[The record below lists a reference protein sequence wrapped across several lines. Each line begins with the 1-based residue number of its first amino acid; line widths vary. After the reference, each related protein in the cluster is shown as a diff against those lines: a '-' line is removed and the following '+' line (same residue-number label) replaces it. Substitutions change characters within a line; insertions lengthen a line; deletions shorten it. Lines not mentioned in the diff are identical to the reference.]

1 MDARADVATTRSS
14 SSASAESRIDGA
26 TPSWGSPGTGRRP
39 CPAGWPA
46 QLDVPYVEL
55 DAIYHQPGW
64 TELPLDEFRARVDE
78 ATRGDGWVVDGSYRN
93 FVGDIVL
100 GRAETLVWL
109 DQPLPLV
116 LWRLSR
122 RAVRDIRTQ
131 RDLFNG
137 NRQNWRYAFFQR
149 DSLVSYAATQYFR
162 RRREWPEWLATF
174 PNLEVVRYSVSAR

>member
-1 MDARADVATTRSS
+1 MGTSGNGKTTV
-14 SSASAESRIDGA
+14 SRRLA
-26 TPSWGSPGTGRRP
+26 
-39 CPAGWPA
+39 A
-46 QLDVPYVEL
+46 QLGVQYVEL

-64 TELPLDEFRARVDE
+64 TQLPLDEFRARVDE
-78 ATRGDGWVVDGSYRN
+78 VTRGDGWVVDGSYRN
-93 FVGDIVL
+93 FVADIVL
-100 GRAETLVWL
+100 GRAQTVVWL

-137 NRQNWRYAFFQR
+137 NRQNWRFAFFQR
-149 DSLVSYAATQYFR
+149 DALVPYAASRHFA

-174 PNLEVVRYSVSAR
+174 PHLEVVRLRSPNEVERWLDATT

>member
-1 MDARADVATTRSS
+1 MRRFAVMGISGNGKTTL
-14 SSASAESRIDGA
+14 SRRLA
-26 TPSWGSPGTGRRP
+26 
-39 CPAGWPA
+39 A

-78 ATRGDGWVVDGSYRN
+78 ATRGDGWVVDGSYRE

-100 GRAETLVWL
+100 GRAETVVWL
-109 DQPLPLV
+109 DQPLALV

-137 NRQNWRYAFFQR
+137 NRQNWRFAFFQR
-149 DSLVSYAATQYFR
+149 DSLVSYAASQHLK

-174 PNLEVVRYSVSAR
+174 PHLEVVRLRSPGEVERWLDAQGTRVR